1 MLIGAH
7 LKKKNVSTDLC
18 TNKMA
23 NWGVQTKKSSCT
35 HLGFYREKNITNV
48 YKTEHLIGFVLRP
61 LFFIVFF
68 FFYST
73 EKGSKKRSSLSV
85 VFSELGFRMRSP
97 GNLSDEQLNKTLDG
111 LYNRVYMQE
120 KNELVQLQIIFDALT
135 EVASNTYMA
144 CSTKE
149 TSLETSDKLKT
160 YIREYFKNK
169 ISLDVDIKHEV
180 SHIL

>member
-1 MLIGAH
+1 
-7 LKKKNVSTDLC
+7 
-18 TNKMA
+18 
-23 NWGVQTKKSSCT
+23 
-35 HLGFYREKNITNV
+35 
-48 YKTEHLIGFVLRP
+48 
-61 LFFIVFF
+61 
-68 FFYST
+68 
-73 EKGSKKRSSLSV
+73 
-85 VFSELGFRMRSP
+85 MRSP

-135 EVASNTYMA
+135 EVASNSYMA